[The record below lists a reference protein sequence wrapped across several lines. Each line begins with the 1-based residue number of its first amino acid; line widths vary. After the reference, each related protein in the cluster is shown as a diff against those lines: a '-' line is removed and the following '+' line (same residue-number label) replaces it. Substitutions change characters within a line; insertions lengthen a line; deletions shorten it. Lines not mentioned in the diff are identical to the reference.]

1 MTFLLGRQ
9 AMFGH
14 DPPIY
19 FRSTTAVRLPS
30 LAIVQAA
37 NLPAVPPPSTRVS
50 KFSGAFI
57 RFISFRGPL
66 IISSEELLDEGCR
79 PLHRRCRAAQYPD
92 GTSAYAMPVRFPSA
106 KATSSG

>member
-37 NLPAVPPPSTRVS
+37 NLPAVPPPSTTTS
-50 KFSGAFI
+50 NFSTDSRMLDPLNLAAIHADGSACQPT
-57 RFISFRGPL
+57 SFLRYQVCHQAGN
-66 IISSEELLDEGCR
+66 LL
-79 PLHRRCRAAQYPD
+79 
-92 GTSAYAMPVRFPSA
+92 RFPITGDA
-106 KATSSG
+106 GLFRKLL

>member
-37 NLPAVPPPSTRVS
+37 NLPAVPPPSTRAS

-57 RFISFRGPL
+57 RFISFRWVALAVIVYAARKVPSRSIAGRH
-66 IISSEELLDEGCR
+66 IRVCNAGEIS
-79 PLHRRCRAAQYPD
+79 
-92 GTSAYAMPVRFPSA
+92 VRNSNVLRFEPSRLA
-106 KATSSG
+106 L

>member
-14 DPPIY
+14 APPIY

-37 NLPAVPPPSTRVS
+37 NLPAVPPPSTRAS
-50 KFSGAFI
+50 KLSGAFTKI
-57 RFISFRGPL
+57 HL
-66 IISSEELLDEGCR
+66 LKVAALSSEALLEGR
-79 PLHRRCRAAQYPD
+79 RVIWILLREKVAALHRRCV
-92 GTSAYAMPVRFPSA
+92 SFP
-106 KATSSG
+106 

>member
-37 NLPAVPPPSTRVS
+37 NLPAVPPPSTRAS
-50 KFSGAFI
+50 KLSGAFTKI
-57 RFISFRGPL
+57 HL
-66 IISSEELLDEGCR
+66 LKVAALSSEALLDEGR
-79 PLHRRCRAAQYPD
+79 RVIWILLREKVAALHRRYV
-92 GTSAYAMPVRFPSA
+92 SFP
-106 KATSSG
+106 